1 MPIVRDPNNIRLGI
15 AGRVDDNDH
24 PYSWSAI
31 LNGYERTL
39 MRQWAVPAIGKYLDA
54 QPTET
59 FGIPGVRVTHIWT
72 DAPEDAHRIA
82 AASRI
87 PNIVNSP
94 ADLIGAVDAV
104 LIPTD
109 RGEEHVARARE
120 FVEAGTP
127 VFIDKPL
134 CDNPADLAAF
144 RNWADQGRHI
154 MSSSAMRYATEFME
168 LRSQPEELAEL
179 RLVTMTM
186 AKAWPRYGIHALEG
200 VYPFLPSGGWISA
213 TNTGSGDADVVHLR
227 HSSGVVVIIAVIED
241 MLGGYAHLNLYG
253 TRGRSAAQFAD
264 SFSAFK
270 AQLHAFVE
278 YLRTGE
284 RPFAFTETIELIKLL
299 IAGDL
304 SKRSGGRTVQLSE
317 IVA

>member
-15 AGRVDDNDH
+15 AGRVEDNDH

-31 LNGYERTL
+31 LNGYEREL
-39 MRQWAVPAIGKYLDA
+39 MRQWAVPAIAKYLDS
-54 QPTET
+54 QPTEN
-59 FGIPGVRVTHIWT
+59 FGIPGVRITHIWT
-72 DAPEDAHRIA
+72 DEPDDAHRIA

-94 ADLIGAVDAV
+94 ADLVGAVDAV

-120 FVEAGTP
+120 FVEAGTA

-134 CDNPADLAAF
+134 CDNSTDLAVF
-144 RNWADQGRHI
+144 RNWADQGRHL
-154 MSSSAMRYATEFME
+154 MSSSAMRYATEFVQLNAQRE
-168 LRSQPEELAEL
+168 QLGEL
-179 RLVTMTM
+179 RLITMTM
-186 AKAWPRYGIHALEG
+186 AKTWPKYGIHALEG
-200 VYPFLPSGGWISA
+200 VYPFLPPGGWISA
-213 TNTGSGDADVVHLR
+213 TNTGRDNGDVVHLR
-227 HSSGVVVIIAVIED
+227 HSSGVDVIVAVIED
-241 MLGGYAHLNLYG
+241 MLGGFAHLNVYG
-253 TRGRSAAQFAD
+253 THGRSAAQFAD

-270 AQLHAFVE
+270 AQLHAFVQ

-284 RPFAFTETIELIKLL
+284 RPFAFMETVELIKLL

-304 SKRSGGRTVQLSE
+304 SKRSGGRTVLLSE
-317 IVA
+317 IA

>member
-1 MPIVRDPNNIRLGI
+1 MPIVRDSNNIRLGI
-15 AGRVDDNDH
+15 AGRVEDNDH

-39 MRQWAVPAIGKYLDA
+39 MRQWAVPAIGNYLDA
-54 QPTET
+54 QPTEN
-59 FGIPGVRVTHIWT
+59 FGIPGVRVTDIWT

-134 CDNPADLAAF
+134 CDIATDLAAF

-168 LRSQPEELAEL
+168 LRSQPEELGEL
-179 RLVTMTM
+179 RLITMTM
-186 AKAWPRYGIHALEG
+186 AKSWARYGIHALEG
-200 VYPFLPSGGWISA
+200 VYPFLPPGGWISA
-213 TNTGSGDADVVHLR
+213 TNTGSDGADVVHL
-227 HSSGVVVIIAVIED
+227 HHACGVKVVIAVMED
-241 MLGGYAHLNLYG
+241 MLGGFGHLNLYG
-253 TRGRSAAQFAD
+253 TRGHGAARFTD

-270 AQLHAFVE
+270 AQLGAFVG
-278 YLRTGE
+278 YLRSGE
-284 RPFAFTETIELIKLL
+284 RPFAFAETVELIKLL

-304 SKRSGGRTVQLSE
+304 SRRRGGRTVMLSE
-317 IVA
+317 IDA